1 MALTDED
8 RNWFT
13 TMVTA
18 LIRQS
23 EERSDAKLVAAERR
37 IKEELKDAIEATEN
51 RLLTEF
57 HKWASPL
64 DPRMRTHTA
73 AIRALDL
80 ENEALSDR
88 ISKLEPAP
96 ITARSACPLA
106 TRCRRSGSILRRHRR
121 GRREWTDPY
130 VCLHYPCL
138 RLG

>member
-8 RNWFT
+8 RNWFST
-13 TMVTA
+13 LVTA

-80 ENEALSDR
+80 ET
-88 ISKLEPAP
+88 KL
-96 ITARSACPLA
+96 LA
-106 TRCRRSGSILRRHRR
+106 TEFQNSN
-121 GRREWTDPY
+121 P
-130 VCLHYPCL
+130 PQ
-138 RLG
+138 